1 MLGPGLAAA
10 LLDPPKLGINDVLS
24 LDLGHCKN
32 KTLAFQD
39 LVNRLLKIDSRM
51 TKSMNLNPTSSLW
64 TSVEGVQVT

>member
-39 LVNRLLKIDSRM
+39 LVNRF
-51 TKSMNLNPTSSLW
+51 
-64 TSVEGVQVT
+64 